1 MSYETTRK
9 SRSIGAAA
17 SEGGRLEGRRPRPVP
32 DRPPAEHDAPK
43 RLPLAGRVSSRGRA
57 HLVFIDETGFLLAP
71 LVRRTWGLRGRT
83 PLMRQRTRHHRR
95 VSAIGGLSI
104 SPQRRRLGWYLQFHV
119 DGSIRQ
125 EQVLDFLRH
134 LLRHLAGRIIV
145 VWDRLA
151 SHRSRLLRQWLRRCR
166 RLHLE
171 YLPGSAPEL
180 NPNEYGWAYL
190 KGNPLANYCP
200 QAVDELHTRVAGEGH
215 TVAWQP
221 FLLRSFVQATGLPIR
236 LPP

>member
-1 MSYETTRK
+1 M
-9 SRSIGAAA
+9 A
-17 SEGGRLEGRRPRPVP
+17 RRQQ
-32 DRPPAEHDAPK
+32 
-43 RLPLAGRVSSRGRA
+43 A

-71 LVRRTWGLRGRT
+71 LVRRTWGLRGQT

-95 VSAIGGLSI
+95 VSAIGGLSM
-104 SPQRRRLGWYLQFHV
+104 SPRRRRLGWYLHFHL

-125 EQVLDFLRH
+125 EGVVDFLRD

-151 SHRSRLLRQWLRRCR
+151 AHRSRILRQWLRRCR

-171 YLPGSAPEL
+171 YLPGYAPEL

-200 QAVDELHTRVAGEGH
+200 YDADELHSRAVCASREVARQQ
-215 TVAWQP
+215 W
-221 FLLRSFVQATGLPIR
+221 LLRSFVLATDLPIR
-236 LPP
+236 FSL